1 MSKKNPSVFIIDV
14 DGVLT
19 DGKFYYSAD
28 GKMFKV
34 FGPDDH
40 DALKLLVQHLEI
52 VFVTGDKLGFP
63 ISQARIVKDMG
74 MRLELVSTTKRAEW
88 IEERWDTSQVIY
100 MGDGI
105 FDHYVFK
112 KVAYSIAPANS
123 DILAKQHANYV
134 THRSGGDRAV
144 AEACR
149 HITER
154 FFEMAT
160 SPVVS
165 LKSEAIMNGEWGQ

>member
-1 MSKKNPSVFIIDV
+1 MSEFTPKVLILDV
-14 DGVLT
+14 DGVLS

-28 GKMFKV
+28 GKVFKV

-40 DALKLLVQHLEI
+40 DALKLLEPHLEI
-52 VFVTGDKLGFP
+52 VFVTGDKRGFP
-63 ISQARIVKDMG
+63 ISQARIVTDMG

-88 IEERWDTSQVIY
+88 IAERWNLAEVMY

-112 KVAYSIAPANS
+112 RVGYAIAPANA
-123 DILAKQHANYV
+123 DPLAKQHANYV
-134 THRSGGDRAV
+134 TERCGGDRAV

-149 HITER
+149 HILER
-154 FFEMAT
+154 FFAQFD
-160 SPVVS
+160 PVELAPSGPPVR
-165 LKSEAIMNGEWGQ
+165 GVWGQ